1 MSAELL
7 NLEAPNFTC
16 KGMGGDDITITAT
29 FKDADLTSA
38 THRMRLATTPD
49 GEKFA
54 EYGSGTGLTVSFGGT
69 DTMVAINIPRATTAT
84 YRGQTIYGSYDITAS
99 SKQRTRFTFTL
110 PLKKTVT
117 G

>member
-1 MSAELL
+1 MPEGIL

-29 FKDADLTSA
+29 FNSVDLTSA
-38 THRMRLATTPD
+38 THRLRLAATPD
-49 GEKFA
+49 GEKIA
-54 EYGSGTGLTVSFGGT
+54 EYGSGTGLTVSLSGGNT
-69 DTMVAINIPRATTAT
+69 EVVVAVPRATTTT

-99 SKQRTRFTFTL
+99 SKQRTRFTFSL
-110 PLKKTVT
+110 PLKKTIT